1 MITVSNDRP
10 EWCQISIADT
20 WGGKNIHVTWSL
32 ELEQIIQWAKKKMQ
46 DEKQE
51 IAVREN
57 NPALND
63 A

>member
-1 MITVSNDRP
+1 
-10 EWCQISIADT
+10 
-20 WGGKNIHVTWSL
+20 VTWSL

-46 DEKQE
+46 YEKQE

-63 A
+63 AWETYQTLYKLIR